1 MQGQTRGRAHGRHRP
16 DASTPRRPRSS
27 ARAPG
32 DGDGRAPG
40 TRRRA
45 GSVGPRSWILGT
57 ALRRAAAQWRL
68 VVAVVAVATL
78 ACSLVTVLGLLVTTT
93 EEGGVRRTLD
103 AVPAD
108 RTAVRVTVDSP
119 TGTVAETRDAIDR
132 ALRELLG
139 ETAGAT
145 PSGSAVSAIEDV
157 VGIAGAG
164 SDRVLAYA
172 GEYDD
177 RDARA
182 DLVAGSWGAA
192 LSGDGELEAAV
203 PEAAAS
209 ALGLGIGSTLEVE
222 ARGDATATVRVVGL
236 YRAVDPGSTAWL
248 DDPLQGRGDDPA
260 FPEPDVSFAD
270 LVHAVGPLIVAD
282 GALDAADVRVETL
295 DLTMQPTFDRVT
307 VAGLDPLVARL
318 GDADAGITRTAGDVG
333 QSVTYSSGVAEAAA
347 GASAA
352 LTVTRATVA
361 VAGLLLAVLALAAIA
376 QAGRLLADARDAER
390 RLLVARGASRRQ
402 MIALAGLEAGALG
415 VLVAGIS
422 PFVAA
427 LGYRGLAALPTMRA
441 AGMPTS
447 SGVPAGSV
455 LTAVA
460 VAALLAA
467 VLLAP
472 ALRRTD
478 DEDPV
483 AGRAGFARLAR
494 SGIDLALLVLAGLGI
509 AQLVAYR
516 SASASADAAPEGL
529 DPVLVAAPVV
539 VLVAVAALAVRLVPL
554 AARGLG
560 ALAAR
565 SRGSV
570 LPLAAWEL
578 ARRGRRAT
586 AAVLLLSLALAVCTF
601 GVTFLHTWR
610 ISQEDQAAVAV
621 GPAARVVADPDRAV
635 RQSAGLADGA
645 SADGGVAPVL
655 RRPMRIDGAPA
666 GDPAEGG
673 VGTSAQVL
681 GLSAEARALIAD
693 GRGGAAGGT
702 RVEELLRGSSPTR
715 DDAGVALPDGTRG
728 LAATVRVG
736 DAAAPLADVRVRI
749 AAVVEDPRGLL
760 AVVDLGDAPG
770 DGSTVE
776 VAGALDGGD
785 GGGAGGT
792 AADGTATD
800 GTAADGVS
808 GLRLV
813 GLRTEVVG
821 GRDADTSSERAAE
834 VLVGGIAARV
844 GGGTDPADPLAD
856 ATAAPLDDAAVT
868 DAVAGWGGVSVDPAA
883 RPPVVEPAPAGWQ
896 VRLPVLVPPD
906 ASTRTAVTLL
916 VAWVPVGLVDAVIPT
931 ALADGLGVDPG
942 MALDLAVSGV
952 RIPVTVAGDAPLV
965 PGSATSDALAA
976 GASGLAGADAATT
989 VVVDGPTLAR
999 ALIQRGATGAFV
1011 DEWWAGTADLHA
1023 AGAETGPEADAV
1035 ATRAGL
1041 ARDLQE
1047 APLRVATPT
1056 ALLLAIVAAGILASA
1071 GFALHTV
1078 ASLRTRR
1085 ADLAHLRAVGA
1096 SARGVLGLVAVE
1108 ALILTVLGA
1117 VAGIVAGLLTA
1128 LAVGPLVAVSP
1139 GGTAP
1144 VPAVVVHVPWLA
1156 IGLLPAGL
1164 AVVLALVVAAVARS
1178 QQAVRPAELLRAGGG
1193 E

>member
-1 MQGQTRGRAHGRHRP
+1 M
-16 DASTPRRPRSS
+16 
-27 ARAPG
+27 
-32 DGDGRAPG
+32 
-40 TRRRA
+40 
-45 GSVGPRSWILGT
+45 
-57 ALRRAAAQWRL
+57 
-68 VVAVVAVATL
+68 VAVATL

-145 PSGSAVSAIEDV
+145 PAGSAVTAVADV
-157 VGIAGAG
+157 GGVAAAG

-182 DLVAGSWGAA
+182 ELVAGSWGSAPGP
-192 LSGDGELEAAV
+192 SGGGELEAAV

-236 YRAVDPGSTAWL
+236 YRAVDPGGATWL
-248 DDPLQGRGDDPA
+248 DDPLQGRGDDAA

-270 LVHAVGPLIVAD
+270 YVHAIGPLIVAD

-318 GDADAGITRTAGDVG
+318 GDADAGITRAAGDVG
-333 QSVTYSSGVAEAAA
+333 QSVTYSSGVAEAVA

-361 VAGLLLAVLALAAIA
+361 VAGLLLAVLALAAIT

-390 RLLVARGASRRQ
+390 RLLAARGASRRQ
-402 MIALAGLEAGALG
+402 VIALAGLEAGVLG
-415 VLVAGIS
+415 ALVAGIS
-422 PFVAA
+422 PLVAA
-427 LGYRGLAALPTMRA
+427 FGYRGLAALPAMRA

-447 SGVPAGSV
+447 SGVPVGSV

-472 ALRRTD
+472 ALRRVD
-478 DEDPV
+478 VEDPTT
-483 AGRAGFARLAR
+483 GRAGVARLAR

-516 SASASADAAPEGL
+516 SASAGDDAPAGL
-529 DPVLVAAPVV
+529 DPILVAAPVV

-554 AARGLG
+554 VARGLG
-560 ALAAR
+560 ALAA
-565 SRGSV
+565 SARGSV

-621 GPAARVVADPDRAV
+621 GPTARVVAEPDRALG
-635 RQSAGLADGA
+635 QSAALAAAAGA
-645 SADGGVAPVL
+645 DATTADAGVEPVL
-655 RRPMRIDGAPA
+655 RRPLRIDGAPA

-673 VGTSAQVL
+673 VGTGAQVL
-681 GLSAEARALIAD
+681 GLSAGARAMIAD
-693 GRGGAAGGT
+693 GRGGAAGGE
-702 RVEELLRGSSPTR
+702 RIEELLRGSSRTR
-715 DDAGVALPDGTRG
+715 EDAGVALPDGTRG
-728 LAATVRVG
+728 LAATVRAG
-736 DAAAPLADVRVRI
+736 DAAAPLADVRVRV

-760 AVVDLGDAPG
+760 AVVDLGDAPA

-776 VAGALDGGD
+776 VAGAIDDGD
-785 GGGAGGT
+785 GASDASGDGA
-792 AADGTATD
+792 AAP
-800 GTAADGVS
+800 GVD

-813 GLRTEVVG
+813 GIRTEVVA

-834 VLVGGIAARV
+834 VLVGGIAARA
-844 GGGTDPADPLAD
+844 GGGADPADPLAG
-856 ATAAPLDDAAVT
+856 TAAVPLEDAAVA
-868 DAVAGWGGVSVDPAA
+868 DAVAGWGGVSVDPTA
-883 RPPVVEPAPAGWQ
+883 RPPVVEPAPPGWQ

-906 ASTRTAVTLL
+906 ASTRTVVTLL
-916 VAWVPVGLVDAVIPT
+916 LAWVPVGLVDAVIPS

-965 PGSATSDALAA
+965 PGSATSEALAA
-976 GASGLAGADAATT
+976 GASGLAGAGAATT
-989 VVVDGPTLAR
+989 VVVDGPALAR
-999 ALIQRGATGAFV
+999 ALIQRGATGAFA
-1011 DEWWAGTADLHA
+1011 DEWWAGSVPRGDA
-1023 AGAETGPEADAV
+1023 ASGAAPV
-1035 ATRAGL
+1035 VTRAGL

-1056 ALLLAIVAAGILASA
+1056 ALLLAIVAAGILAAA

-1078 ASLRTRR
+1078 ASLRARR
-1085 ADLAHLRAVGA
+1085 ADLAHLRAVGVP
-1096 SARGVLGLVAVE
+1096 ARGVVGLVAIE

-1117 VAGIVAGLLTA
+1117 CAGIAAGLATA

-1144 VPAVVVHVPWLA
+1144 VPAVEVHVPWLA
-1156 IGLLPAGL
+1156 IALLPAGL
-1164 AVVLALVVAAVARS
+1164 AVVLALVVAAVARA

>member
-1 MQGQTRGRAHGRHRP
+1 M
-16 DASTPRRPRSS
+16 
-27 ARAPG
+27 
-32 DGDGRAPG
+32 
-40 TRRRA
+40 
-45 GSVGPRSWILGT
+45 
-57 ALRRAAAQWRL
+57 
-68 VVAVVAVATL
+68 VAVVAVATL

-108 RTAVRVTVDSP
+108 RTVVRVTVDTP
-119 TGTVAETRDAIDR
+119 TGTVAEARTAIDR

-139 ETAGAT
+139 EAAGAT
-145 PSGSAVSAIEDV
+145 PTGSAVSAVADV
-157 VGIAGAG
+157 DGRAAG

-182 DLVAGSWGAA
+182 ELVAGSWAEAPASDGVLPAA
-192 LSGDGELEAAV
+192 L

-209 ALGLGIGSTLEVE
+209 ALGLGIGSTLEVP

-236 YRAVDPGSTAWL
+236 YRAVDPGGTAWL

-270 LVHAVGPLIVAD
+270 YVHAVGPLIVAD
-282 GALDAADVRVETL
+282 GALDAADVRVATL
-295 DLTMQPTFDRVT
+295 DLRTQPTFDRVT
-307 VAGLDPLVARL
+307 VAGLDALVVRL

-333 QSVTYSSGVAEAAA
+333 QSVAYSSGVADAVAA
-347 GASAA
+347 ASAA

-390 RLLVARGASRRQ
+390 RLLQARGASRRQ
-402 MIALAGLEAGALG
+402 VIALAGVEAGVLG
-415 VLVAGIS
+415 LLVAGIS
-422 PFVAA
+422 LPLAA
-427 LGYRGLAALPTMRA
+427 LAYRVLAALPAMRA
-441 AGMPTS
+441 AGMPVA
-447 SGVPAGSV
+447 SGVPLGSV

-472 ALRRTD
+472 ALGRADR
-478 DEDPV
+478 ED
-483 AGRAGFARLAR
+483 AASGRAGVARLAR

-509 AQLVAYR
+509 AQLLAYR
-516 SASASADAAPEGL
+516 SASASPAASGDVPAGL

-565 SRGSV
+565 ARGSV

-621 GPAARVVADPDRAV
+621 GPAARVVADADAALT
-635 RQSAGLADGA
+635 QSAALGTGDVEPA
-645 SADGGVAPVL
+645 L
-655 RRPMRIDGAPA
+655 RRPLRIDGAPA

-673 VGTSAQVL
+673 VGTGAQVL
-681 GLSAEARALIAD
+681 GLSAAARTMIAD
-693 GRGGAAGGT
+693 GRGGAAGGE
-702 RVEELLRGSSPTR
+702 RVEELLRGSTRTR
-715 DDAGVALPDGTRG
+715 DDDGIALPDASRG
-728 LAATVRVG
+728 LAATVRVA

-760 AVVDLGDAPG
+760 AVVDLGDAPA
-770 DGSTVE
+770 DGTETE
-776 VAGALDGGD
+776 VAGAFAF
-785 GGGAGGT
+785 AG
-792 AADGTATD
+792 ADGTDGTD
-800 GTAADGVS
+800 GTAGDGAGATDAAGLD

-813 GLRTEVVG
+813 GFRAEVVG
-821 GRDADTSSERAAE
+821 GRDSDSSSDRATE
-834 VLVGGIAARV
+834 VLVGGIAART
-844 GGGTDPADPLAD
+844 GGGRDPADPLAD
-856 ATAAPLDDAAVT
+856 AASAPLEDAAVI
-868 DAVAGWGGVSVDPAA
+868 DGVAAWGGVSADPAA
-883 RPPVVEPAPAGWQ
+883 RPPAVEAAPAGWQ

-906 ASTRTAVTLL
+906 ASGRTTVTLL

-931 ALADGLGVDPG
+931 ALAEGLGVDPG
-942 MALDLAVSGV
+942 MALDLAVAGV
-952 RIPVTVAGDAPLV
+952 RIPVTVVGDAPLV
-965 PGSATSDALAA
+965 PGSATPEALAA
-976 GASGLAGADAATT
+976 GASGLAGASAATT

-999 ALIQRGATGAFV
+999 VMIQRGTTGALV
-1011 DEWWAGTADLHA
+1011 DEWWAGSGGLADGTTSAASA
-1023 AGAETGPEADAV
+1023 AGAAGV
-1035 ATRAGL
+1035 VTRAGL

-1056 ALLLAIVAAGILASA
+1056 ALLLAIAAAGILAAA

-1078 ASLRTRR
+1078 AALRARR
-1085 ADLAHLRAVGA
+1085 ADLAHLRAVGLSA
-1096 SARGVLGLVAVE
+1096 SGVVGLVAVE
-1108 ALILTVLGA
+1108 ALVLTALGA
-1117 VAGIVAGLLTA
+1117 VAGIAAGLLTA

-1144 VPAVVVHVPWLA
+1144 VPGVEVHVPWLA
-1156 IGLLPAGL
+1156 VGLLPAGL

>member
-16 DASTPRRPRSS
+16 DASAPRRPRSS
-27 ARAPG
+27 ARDPH
-32 DGDGRAPG
+32 DGRAPG
-40 TRRRA
+40 SRRRA
-45 GSVGPRSWILGT
+45 VRLGPRSWLLGT
-57 ALRRAAAQWRL
+57 ALRRASAQWRL

-108 RTAVRVTVDSP
+108 RTVVRVTVDTP
-119 TGTVAETRDAIDR
+119 TGTVAEARTAIDR
-132 ALRELLG
+132 ALRDLLG
-139 ETAGAT
+139 EAAGAT
-145 PSGSAVSAIEDV
+145 PTGSAVSAVADV
-157 VGIAGAG
+157 DGRAAG

-182 DLVAGSWGAA
+182 ELVAGSWAEAPAGDGVLPAA
-192 LSGDGELEAAV
+192 L

-209 ALGLGIGSTLEVE
+209 ALGLGIGSTLEVP

-236 YRAVDPGSTAWL
+236 YRAVDPGGTAWL

-270 LVHAVGPLIVAD
+270 YVHAVGPLIVAD
-282 GALDAADVRVETL
+282 GALDAADVRVATL
-295 DLTMQPTFDRVT
+295 DLRTQPTFDRVT
-307 VAGLDPLVARL
+307 VAGLDALVVRL

-333 QSVTYSSGVAEAAA
+333 QSVAYSSGVADAVAA
-347 GASAA
+347 ASAA

-390 RLLVARGASRRQ
+390 RLLQARGASRRQ
-402 MIALAGLEAGALG
+402 VIALAGVEAGVLG
-415 VLVAGIS
+415 LLVAGIS
-422 PFVAA
+422 LPLAA
-427 LGYRGLAALPTMRA
+427 LAYRGLAALPAMRA
-441 AGMPTS
+441 AGMPVA
-447 SGVPAGSV
+447 SGVPLGSV

-472 ALRRTD
+472 ALGRADR
-478 DEDPV
+478 ED
-483 AGRAGFARLAR
+483 AASGRAGVARLAR

-509 AQLVAYR
+509 AQLLAYR
-516 SASASADAAPEGL
+516 SASASPAASGAVPAGL

-565 SRGSV
+565 ARGSV

-621 GPAARVVADPDRAV
+621 GPAARVVADADAALA
-635 RQSAGLADGA
+635 QSAGLGA
-645 SADGGVAPVL
+645 GGVEPAL
-655 RRPMRIDGAPA
+655 RRPLRIDGAPA

-673 VGTSAQVL
+673 VGTGAQVL
-681 GLSAEARALIAD
+681 GLSAAARTMIAD
-693 GRGGAAGGT
+693 GRGGAAGGE
-702 RVEELLRGSSPTR
+702 RVEELLRGSTRTR
-715 DDAGVALPDGTRG
+715 DDAGIALPDGSRG
-728 LAATVRVG
+728 LAATVRVA

-760 AVVDLGDAPG
+760 AVVDLGDAPA
-770 DGSTVE
+770 DGTETE
-776 VAGALDGGD
+776 VAGAFAF
-785 GGGAGGT
+785 AG
-792 AADGTATD
+792 ADGTDGTVGDGAGATD
-800 GTAADGVS
+800 AAGLD

-813 GLRTEVVG
+813 GFRAEVVG
-821 GRDADTSSERAAE
+821 GRDSDSSSERATE
-834 VLVGGIAARV
+834 VLVGGIAART
-844 GGGTDPADPLAD
+844 GGGRDPADPLAD
-856 ATAAPLDDAAVT
+856 AAAAPLEDAAVI
-868 DAVAGWGGVSVDPAA
+868 DGVAAWGGVSADPAA
-883 RPPVVEPAPAGWQ
+883 RPPAVEAAPEGWQ

-906 ASTRTAVTLL
+906 ASGRTTVTLL

-931 ALADGLGVDPG
+931 ALAEGLGVDPG
-942 MALDLAVSGV
+942 MALDLAVAGV
-952 RIPVTVAGDAPLV
+952 RIPVTVVGDAPLV
-965 PGSATSDALAA
+965 PGSATPEALAA
-976 GASGLAGADAATT
+976 GASGLAGASAATT

-999 ALIQRGATGAFV
+999 VLIQRGTTGALV
-1011 DEWWAGTADLHA
+1011 DEWWAGSGGLADGTTSATDATDAADL
-1023 AGAETGPEADAV
+1023 V
-1035 ATRAGL
+1035 TRAGL

-1056 ALLLAIVAAGILASA
+1056 ALLLAIAAAGILAAA

-1078 ASLRTRR
+1078 AALRARR
-1085 ADLAHLRAVGA
+1085 ADLAHLRAVGLSA
-1096 SARGVLGLVAVE
+1096 SGVVGLVAVE
-1108 ALILTVLGA
+1108 ALVLTALGA
-1117 VAGIVAGLLTA
+1117 VAGIAAGLLTA

-1144 VPAVVVHVPWLA
+1144 VPGVEVHVPWLA
-1156 IGLLPAGL
+1156 VGLLPAGL
-1164 AVVLALVVAAVARS
+1164 AVVLALVVAAVAGS

>member
-1 MQGQTRGRAHGRHRP
+1 M
-16 DASTPRRPRSS
+16 
-27 ARAPG
+27 
-32 DGDGRAPG
+32 
-40 TRRRA
+40 
-45 GSVGPRSWILGT
+45 
-57 ALRRAAAQWRL
+57 
-68 VVAVVAVATL
+68 VAVATL

-103 AVPAD
+103 AVPAE
-108 RTAVRVTVDSP
+108 RTAVRVAVDSP
-119 TGTVAETRDAIDR
+119 TGTVAETRDTIDR

-145 PSGSAVSAIEDV
+145 PTGSAVSAIEDV
-157 VGIAGAG
+157 GGIAGADAADDAAG

-182 DLVAGSWGAA
+182 ELVAGSWGAVPTD
-192 LSGDGELEAAV
+192 GGELEAAV

-209 ALGLGIGSTLEVE
+209 ALGLGVGSTVE
-222 ARGDATATVRVVGL
+222 LPARGDATATVRVVGL
-236 YRAVDPGSTAWL
+236 YRAVDPGGAAWL

-260 FPEPDVSFAD
+260 FPEPDASFAE
-270 LVHAVGPLIVAD
+270 LVHAVGPLIVAG
-282 GALDAADVRVETL
+282 GALDAADVRVETV
-295 DLTMQPTFDRVT
+295 DLALQPTFDRVT

-318 GDADAGITRTAGDVG
+318 GDADAGITRAAGDVG
-333 QSVTYSSGVAEAAA
+333 QSVAYSSGVAEAVA

-390 RLLVARGASRRQ
+390 RLLAARGASRRQ
-402 MIALAGLEAGALG
+402 VIALAGLEAAVLGA
-415 VLVAGIS
+415 LVAGIS
-422 PFVAA
+422 PLVAA
-427 LGYRGLAALPTMRA
+427 LGYRGLAALPAMRA

-447 SGVPAGSV
+447 SGVPVGAV

-478 DEDPV
+478 DEDPA
-483 AGRAGFARLAR
+483 AGRAGVARLAR

-516 SASASADAAPEGL
+516 SASASTGEAPAGL
-529 DPVLVAAPVV
+529 DPILVAAPVV

-554 AARGLG
+554 VARGLG

-565 SRGSV
+565 ARGSV

-578 ARRGRRAT
+578 ARRGRRTT

-621 GPAARVVADPDRAV
+621 GPAARVVADPRAEV
-635 RQSAGLADGA
+635 GQSARLADAAGRADGA
-645 SADGGVAPVL
+645 AADGGVEPVL
-655 RRPMRIDGAPA
+655 RRPMRVDGAPA

-681 GLSAEARALIAD
+681 GLSSGARAMIAD

-702 RVEELLRGSSPTR
+702 RIEELLRGSSRTR
-715 DDAGVALPDGTRG
+715 EDAGVALPDGTRG
-728 LAATVRVG
+728 LAATIRAG

-760 AVVDLGDAPG
+760 AVVDLGDAPA

-776 VAGALDGGD
+776 VAGALDGGGD
-785 GGGAGGT
+785 GGGDDG
-792 AADGTATD
+792 ADGTA
-800 GTAADGVS
+800 AAGVD

-834 VLVGGIAARV
+834 VLLGGIAARV
-844 GGGTDPADPLAD
+844 GGGADPADPLAD

-916 VAWVPVGLVDAVIPT
+916 VAWVPVQLVDAVIPT

-942 MALDLAVSGV
+942 MALDLGIGGV
-952 RIPVTVAGDAPLV
+952 RVTVTVAGDAPLV
-965 PGSATSDALAA
+965 PGSATSEALAA
-976 GASGLAGADAATT
+976 GASGLAGAGAATT
-989 VVVDGPTLAR
+989 VVVDGPSLAR
-999 ALIQRGATGAFV
+999 VLIQRGATGALV
-1011 DEWWAGTADLHA
+1011 DEWWAGSGGLATTG
-1023 AGAETGPEADAV
+1023 AGADPV
-1035 ATRAGL
+1035 VTRAAL

-1056 ALLLAIVAAGILASA
+1056 ALLLAIVAAGILAAA

-1078 ASLRTRR
+1078 ASLRARR
-1085 ADLAHLRAVGA
+1085 TDLAHLRAVGVA
-1096 SARGVLGLVAVE
+1096 ARGVVGLVAVE

-1117 VAGIVAGLLTA
+1117 LGGIVAGLATA

-1144 VPAVVVHVPWLA
+1144 VPAVEVHVPWLA

-1164 AVVLALVVAAVARS
+1164 AVVLALVVTAVARA

>member
-1 MQGQTRGRAHGRHRP
+1 M
-16 DASTPRRPRSS
+16 
-27 ARAPG
+27 
-32 DGDGRAPG
+32 
-40 TRRRA
+40 
-45 GSVGPRSWILGT
+45 GPRSWILGT

-145 PSGSAVSAIEDV
+145 PTGSAVSAIEDV
-157 VGIAGAG
+157 EGIAGAG
-164 SDRVLAYA
+164 SGRVLAYA

-192 LSGDGELEAAV
+192 PSGGDELEAAL

-236 YRAVDPGSTAWL
+236 YRAVDPGGTTWL

-333 QSVTYSSGVAEAAA
+333 QSVTYSSGVAEAVA

-516 SASASADAAPEGL
+516 SASASAADDAPVGL

-554 AARGLG
+554 VARGLG

-610 ISQEDQAAVAV
+610 ISQEDQAAMAV

-673 VGTSAQVL
+673 VGTGAQVL
-681 GLSAEARALIAD
+681 GLSAAARAMIAD

-785 GGGAGGT
+785 GASDASGD
-792 AADGTATD
+792 AAAP
-800 GTAADGVS
+800 GVD

-813 GLRTEVVG
+813 GIRAEVVG
-821 GRDADTSSERAAE
+821 GRDSDTSSERAAE
-834 VLVGGIAARV
+834 VVVGGLAART
-844 GGGTDPADPLAD
+844 GGGADGADPLAG
-856 ATAAPLDDAAVT
+856 TTPLDDAAVT
-868 DAVAGWGGVSVDPAA
+868 DAVADWGGVSVDPAA

-916 VAWVPVGLVDAVIPT
+916 VAWVPVQLVDAVIPT

-942 MALDLAVSGV
+942 MALDLGIAGV
-952 RIPVTVAGDAPLV
+952 RVTVTVAGDVPLV
-965 PGSATSDALAA
+965 PGSATSEALAA
-976 GASGLAGADAATT
+976 GASGLAGAGAATT
-989 VVVDGPTLAR
+989 VVVDGPALAR
-999 ALIQRGATGAFV
+999 ALIQRGATGALV
-1011 DEWWAGTADLHA
+1011 DEWWAGTGSGGHAA
-1023 AGAETGPEADAV
+1023 AGADAGAAAGPV

-1056 ALLLAIVAAGILASA
+1056 ALLLAIVAAGILAAA

-1078 ASLRTRR
+1078 ASLRARR

-1096 SARGVLGLVAVE
+1096 SARGVVGLVAVE
-1108 ALILTVLGA
+1108 ALILTALGA
-1117 VAGIVAGLLTA
+1117 VAGIAAGLLTA

-1144 VPAVVVHVPWLA
+1144 VPAVQVHVPWLA

>member
-1 MQGQTRGRAHGRHRP
+1 M
-16 DASTPRRPRSS
+16 
-27 ARAPG
+27 
-32 DGDGRAPG
+32 
-40 TRRRA
+40 
-45 GSVGPRSWILGT
+45 GPRSWILGT

-68 VVAVVAVATL
+68 VVAVVAVAAL

-103 AVPAD
+103 AVPAE
-108 RTAVRVTVDSP
+108 RTAVRVTVDTP
-119 TGTVAETRDAIDR
+119 TGTVSEARDAIDR

-145 PSGSAVSAIEDV
+145 PTGSAVSEIEDV
-157 VGIAGAG
+157 GGVAGDG
-164 SDRVLAYA
+164 SERVLAYA

-182 DLVAGSWGAA
+182 ELVTGSWAA
-192 LSGDGELEAAV
+192 VPSGGGELEAAL

-209 ALGLGIGSTLEVE
+209 ALGLGIGSTLEVA
-222 ARGDATATVRVVGL
+222 ARGDAAATVRVVGL
-236 YRAVDPGSTAWL
+236 YRAVDPGGAAWL
-248 DDPLQGRGDDPA
+248 DDPLQGRGDDAA

-270 LVHAVGPLIVAD
+270 FVHAIGPLIVAD

-295 DLTMQPTFDRVT
+295 DLRTQPTFDRVT

-318 GDADAGITRTAGDVG
+318 GDADAGITGAAGDVG
-333 QSVTYSSGVAEAAA
+333 QSVAYSSGVAEAVA

-390 RLLVARGASRRQ
+390 RLLAARGASRRQ
-402 MIALAGLEAGALG
+402 VIALAGLEAAVLGA
-415 VLVAGIS
+415 LVAGIS
-422 PFVAA
+422 PLVAA
-427 LGYRGLAALPTMRA
+427 LGYRGLAALPAMRA
-441 AGMPTS
+441 AGMPAS
-447 SGVPAGSV
+447 SGVPLGSV

-472 ALRRTD
+472 ALRRAD
-478 DEDPV
+478 DEDPA
-483 AGRAGFARLAR
+483 AGRAGVARLAR

-516 SASASADAAPEGL
+516 SAPASGGEDAPTGL

-554 AARGLG
+554 VARGLG

-621 GPAARVVADPDRAV
+621 GPAARVVADPGAEV
-635 RQSAGLADGA
+635 AQSARLAAAVGRAGA
-645 SADGGVAPVL
+645 AAADADVEPVL

-673 VGTSAQVL
+673 VGTGAQVL
-681 GLSAEARALIAD
+681 GLSAAARTMIAD

-702 RVEELLRGSSPTR
+702 RVEELLRGSTR
-715 DDAGVALPDGTRG
+715 TRADAGVALPDGTRG
-728 LAATVRVG
+728 LAATVRAG
-736 DAAAPLADVRVRI
+736 DAAAPLADVRVRV

-760 AVVDLGDAPG
+760 AVVDLGDAPA

-776 VAGALDGGD
+776 VAGALDGGSGSD
-785 GGGAGGT
+785 AAGATGGT
-792 AADGTATD
+792 ADAT
-800 GTAADGVS
+800 TPAGVD

-821 GRDADTSSERAAE
+821 GRDADTSSERATE

-844 GGGTDPADPLAD
+844 GGGADPADPLAD
-856 ATAAPLDDAAVT
+856 ATAAPLDDTAVT
-868 DAVAGWGGVSVDPAA
+868 EAVAGWGGVSVDPAA
-883 RPPVVEPAPAGWQ
+883 RPPVIEAAPAGWQ

-916 VAWVPVGLVDAVIPT
+916 VAWVPVQLVDAVIPT

-942 MALDLAVSGV
+942 MALDLAVSGERV
-952 RIPVTVAGDAPLV
+952 TVTVAGDAPLV
-965 PGSATSDALAA
+965 PGSATSEALAA
-976 GASGLAGADAATT
+976 GASGLAGAGGATT
-989 VVVDGPTLAR
+989 VVVDGPSLAR
-999 ALIQRGATGAFV
+999 LLIQRGATGALV
-1011 DEWWAGTADLHA
+1011 DEWWAGSGGLATADS
-1023 AGAETGPEADAV
+1023 GADPV
-1035 ATRAGL
+1035 VTRAAL

-1056 ALLLAIVAAGILASA
+1056 ALLLAIVAAGILAAA

-1078 ASLRTRR
+1078 ASLRARR
-1085 ADLAHLRAVGA
+1085 ADLAHLRAVGVSA
-1096 SARGVLGLVAVE
+1096 SGVVGLVAVE

-1117 VAGIVAGLLTA
+1117 LAGIAAGLATA

-1144 VPAVVVHVPWLA
+1144 VPPVEVHVPWLA